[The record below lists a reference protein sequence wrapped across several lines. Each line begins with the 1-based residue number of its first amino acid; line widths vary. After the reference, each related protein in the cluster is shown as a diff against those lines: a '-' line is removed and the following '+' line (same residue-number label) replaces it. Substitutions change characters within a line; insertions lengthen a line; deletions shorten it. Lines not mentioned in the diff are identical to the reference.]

1 MDGKLLGEVLE
12 GVKAVGRI
20 ETLLILP
27 VATLHLAVVSWRVGT
42 DEFMPDAQLGSGDL
56 KQGGQI
62 PSAVGET
69 IGKLKAI
76 VRLHAL
82 YPDTSAGVPLE
93 QLFEEISRRKGVL
106 LRIGSQESQAGKL
119 INSGYTETGA
129 VLGQQCTC
137 GAPPSRPPEH
147 ADLDRSS
154 ARKALVYTLFSSK
167 QQETAQV
174 CA

>member
-69 IGKLKAI
+69 IGELKTV
-76 VRLHAL
+76 VRLDAFH
-82 YPDTSAGVPLE
+82 PDTSAGVPLE
-93 QLFEEISRRKGVL
+93 QLLEEIRGRKGVL
-106 LRIGSQESQAGKL
+106 LRIGS
-119 INSGYTETGA
+119 
-129 VLGQQCTC
+129 
-137 GAPPSRPPEH
+137 
-147 ADLDRSS
+147 
-154 ARKALVYTLFSSK
+154 
-167 QQETAQV
+167 
-174 CA
+174 

>member
-62 PSAVGET
+62 APAVGET
-69 IGKLKAI
+69 IGKFKAVI
-76 VRLHAL
+76 RLDAFHADS
-82 YPDTSAGVPLE
+82 PAGIPLE
-93 QLFEEISRRKGVL
+93 QLFQEIGGGTGGL
-106 LRIGSQESQAGKL
+106 LRQ
-119 INSGYTETGA
+119 
-129 VLGQQCTC
+129 
-137 GAPPSRPPEH
+137 
-147 ADLDRSS
+147 
-154 ARKALVYTLFSSK
+154 
-167 QQETAQV
+167 
-174 CA
+174 